1 MNAEPKYKPMS
12 VKEFAVRWEVS
23 PSTVRRWLK
32 RFEAEI
38 GPRVGNIYNPKQ
50 VEIILSKLE

>member
-12 VKEFAVRWEVS
+12 VKEFTARWEVS

-32 RFEAEI
+32 PFEAEI
-38 GPRVGNIYNPKQ
+38 GPREGKLFTPKQ
-50 VEIILSKLE
+50 VKIIFEKLE